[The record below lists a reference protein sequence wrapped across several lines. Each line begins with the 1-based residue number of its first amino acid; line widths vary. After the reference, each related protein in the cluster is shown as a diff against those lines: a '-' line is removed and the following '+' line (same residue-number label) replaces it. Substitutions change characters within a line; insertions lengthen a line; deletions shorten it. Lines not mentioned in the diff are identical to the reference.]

1 MERTGVDQSMA
12 RWQMFNMKK
21 QGFTLVELL
30 IVIVVIAILA
40 AISIVSYQGIAASAT
55 LSNAKHD
62 VSNIAKQ
69 MELYRVDNG
78 AYPPIVAAAGVNTPG
93 LETVLRGAGLYNA
106 TRNPNAAK
114 AFVFCTSN
122 STQDY
127 IVIAEYPVFKTVGG
141 TPNTSVLGKEI
152 AYASS
157 SVTGTKTYNTDLTT
171 NLRSQ
176 NLCTSVGGSAYSNS
190 NNTRWSFDVPISGS

>member
-1 MERTGVDQSMA
+1 MKHKMRTT
-12 RWQMFNMKK
+12 
-21 QGFTLVELL
+21 GFTIVELL

-40 AISIVSYQGIAASAT
+40 TITIVSYQGVTSSAVLT
-55 LSNAKHD
+55 NAKLD

-69 MELYRVDNG
+69 MELYRTDNG
-78 AYPPIVAAAGVNTPG
+78 AYPPIIAAAGVNTPG
-93 LETVLRGAGLYNA
+93 LETVLRSAGLYNA

-141 TPNTSVLGKEI
+141 AANTGLLGREI

-157 SVTGTKTYNTDLTT
+157 SITGTKTYSTDLTT

-190 NNTRWSFDVPISGS
+190 NNARWSFDVPVSGG